1 MFSQFQNEI
10 IGAVLIILVLF
21 VLYIFLKKSNKNSSQ
36 LANEE
41 KLKRRTTLKGIH
53 KLFPEEQEILT
64 KKEAVFETL
73 TGKEEG
79 SFEEPSIEQKEQPV
93 KVKAI
98 NKRDVPPHDKIT
110 KKHFEEFKG
119 ERILVAEDNLINQKV
134 LAGLLAGSGI
144 ELVMAN
150 DGQEAL
156 DILENDRQFL
166 MILMDA
172 HMPKV
177 DGFEATRIIRANS
190 NYDHILV
197 VALSGDTAVD
207 DIKKMRD
214 AGMSEQLEKPLR
226 MEALYNILYAY
237 TGENRTL
244 EENNNNNDEEYIEV
258 IETKEL
264 HGDKG
269 LHVCGGDEA
278 FYHEILK
285 EFVESYKNSDSKLL
299 ELIETG
305 ELQQA
310 DKLLLDIIGIS
321 ANIGADLLNDVAT
334 EIKNAINEGEE
345 DSFYELI
352 SLYRGHL
359 QRVLKDIQ
367 NYQNI

>member
-10 IGAVLIILVLF
+10 IAVVLVILVLF
-21 VLYIFLKKSNKNSSQ
+21 ILYIFSRKSNKNALEQ
-36 LANEE
+36 EQQQN
-41 KLKRRTTLKGIH
+41 RTTTLKETH
-53 KLFPEEQEILT
+53 KLFPEEQKPT
-64 KKEAVFETL
+64 RKKEEVFETL

-79 SFEEPSIEQKEQPV
+79 SFDAPSEKQEEQPL
-93 KVKAI
+93 KAKSI
-98 NKRDVPPHDKIT
+98 SKRDVPPHGKIT
-110 KKHFEEFKG
+110 KQHFTEFKG

-134 LAGLLAGSGI
+134 LSGLLAGSGI

-156 DILENDRQFL
+156 DILEDDRNFL

-172 HMPKV
+172 HMPRV
-177 DGFEATRIIRANS
+177 DGFEATRIIRANT

-197 VALSGDTAVD
+197 VALSGDTAAD
-207 DIKKMRD
+207 DIAKMRD

-237 TGENRTL
+237 TGENRSL
-244 EENNNNNDEEYIEV
+244 EEDNNKDEEYIEV

-269 LHVCGGDEA
+269 LHICGGDEA
-278 FYHEILK
+278 FYHEILS

-299 ELIETG
+299 ELMETD

-310 DKLLLDIIGIS
+310 DKLLLDIIGVS
-321 ANIGADLLNDVAT
+321 ANIGADLLKDVAT
-334 EIKNAINEGEE
+334 EIKNAINEKKE
-345 DSFYELI
+345 DTFYELI

-359 QRVLKDIQ
+359 QRLLKDIH
-367 NYQNI
+367 NYQNT